1 MEWRAAGRGEA
12 GGGAERVP
20 QQFRVLVLGGV
31 SFLSLFFHFY
41 YQVLF
46 AVHPSAACCMQVLP
60 NPQCYYRPR
69 RSRPIVTH
77 LPGISY
83 AIWTTFPLSLP
94 YRHSL
99 CTSCFVAGSVYR
111 WVLYPHSLV
120 CACVVLNQSAVSQK
134 FLPPASVVPGLLTSV
149 FLLAGTDGPLYLL
162 PSSHRL
168 LRLIDIWPHSP
179 FLFIF

>member
-20 QQFRVLVLGGV
+20 QQLRVLVLGGG
-31 SFLSLFFHFY
+31 SFLSLFL
-41 YQVLF
+41 LF
-46 AVHPSAACCMQVLP
+46 FILSGPIRCAPIGCLLYASP
-60 NPQCYYRPR
+60 TKPQCYYRPR

-83 AIWTTFPLSLP
+83 AIWTTFPYPFP

-134 FLPPASVVPGLLTSV
+134 FLPPASVVPGFLTSV

-168 LRLIDIWPHSP
+168 LRLIDI
-179 FLFIF
+179 